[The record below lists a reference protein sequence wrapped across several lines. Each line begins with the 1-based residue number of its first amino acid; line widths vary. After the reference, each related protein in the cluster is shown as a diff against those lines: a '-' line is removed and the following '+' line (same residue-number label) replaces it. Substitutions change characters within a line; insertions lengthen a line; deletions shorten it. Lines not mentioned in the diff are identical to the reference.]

1 MILCVGFMMNRK
13 IHPHSVYFYKMLSLL
28 YNIEKHHYACYSL
41 IYDTECSRACT
52 KLSVP
57 TCRVI
62 SVSCLP
68 IQTIF
73 SAIDKIGS
81 KNKEYIAF
89 FKIKQFSFNLCHN
102 LKQIIYHIWPSCQSF
117 FFFLEAFLH
126 PNDKHT
132 ICLHF
137 AIEIKTKIK

>member
-13 IHPHSVYFYKMLSLL
+13 ILPRSVYFYKMLSLL

-52 KLSVP
+52 KLPVP
-57 TCRVI
+57 TCRGI

-102 LKQIIYHIWPSCQSF
+102 LDLCHNLKQIIYHIWPSCQSF
-117 FFFLEAFLH
+117 FFFW
-126 PNDKHT
+126 KHSSIQT
-132 ICLHF
+132 INTQYVCISLL
-137 AIEIKTKIK
+137 K

>member
-13 IHPHSVYFYKMLSLL
+13 ILPRSVYFYKMLSLL

-102 LKQIIYHIWPSCQSF
+102 LKQIIYHIWPSCHF
-117 FFFLEAFLH
+117 FFW
-126 PNDKHT
+126 KHSSIQT
-132 ICLHF
+132 INTQYVCISLL
-137 AIEIKTKIK
+137 IK